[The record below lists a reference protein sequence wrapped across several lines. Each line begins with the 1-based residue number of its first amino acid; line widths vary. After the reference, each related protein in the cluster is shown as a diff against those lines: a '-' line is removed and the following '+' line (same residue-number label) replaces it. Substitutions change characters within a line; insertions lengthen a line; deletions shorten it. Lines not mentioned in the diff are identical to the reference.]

1 MLLKNFPPRKCL
13 LGCLAWVMS
22 AVGLASPALAAG
34 GDIIILREVQPRSAT
49 REPLIP
55 DPNPHV
61 VNPHVVNPKPNAIID
76 RALRGMVMPPELSD
90 SDFAAVTGSYGLPQ
104 QGVSTPRELAVER
117 HFKSKSD
124 AGPLPS
130 SPAAGYAGSGL
141 GGVAGQINR
150 SLQHG
155 LRPLQ

>member
-1 MLLKNFPPRKCL
+1 
-13 LGCLAWVMS
+13 MS

-61 VNPHVVNPKPNAIID
+61 VNPKPNAIID

-104 QGVSTPRELAVER
+104 QGGVYSAGVHGRAAFQVKERRRTTVFLAR
-117 HFKSKSD
+117 FR
-124 AGPLPS
+124 
-130 SPAAGYAGSGL
+130 
-141 GGVAGQINR
+141 IR
-150 SLQHG
+150 
-155 LRPLQ
+155 R